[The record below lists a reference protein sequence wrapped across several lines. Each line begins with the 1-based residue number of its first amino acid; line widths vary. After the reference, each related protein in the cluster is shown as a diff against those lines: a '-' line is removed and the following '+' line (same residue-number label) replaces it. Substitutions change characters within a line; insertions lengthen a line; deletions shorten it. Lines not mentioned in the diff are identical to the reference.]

1 MSGESLVCKDLN
13 IPSMPTDSP
22 LQAFYLL
29 IFNQLCLSERACPD
43 ILAEEIIDNIETGL
57 ANFRQVAAKLATN

>member
-29 IFNQLCLSERACPD
+29 IFNQLCLSERAC
-43 ILAEEIIDNIETGL
+43 
-57 ANFRQVAAKLATN
+57 ATTKSPLYALIT

>member
-1 MSGESLVCKDLN
+1 
-13 IPSMPTDSP
+13 MPTDSP